1 MGKHDPMK
9 DHPEIIAI
17 KAEAAECKKAYP
29 GLSTAQSIEAAAH
42 LRGFKTYAA
51 FRASLKEDAND

>member
-17 KAEAAECKKAYP
+17 KKEAAEMRVAYK
-29 GLSTAQSIEAAAH
+29 GLTQSQAIEAAAH

-51 FRASLKEDAND
+51 FRASLKETENG